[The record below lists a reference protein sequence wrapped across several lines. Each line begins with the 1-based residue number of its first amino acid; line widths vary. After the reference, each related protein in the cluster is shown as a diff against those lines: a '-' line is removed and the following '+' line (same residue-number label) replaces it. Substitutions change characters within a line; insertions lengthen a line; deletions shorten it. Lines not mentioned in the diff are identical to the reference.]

1 MRMTM
6 TRTTTTITTALLLFL
21 AMTFVTSFTVSP
33 TQIVQRKTFMTILT
47 TGTSLSSATN
57 NAQLQLQQQ
66 QQQEDFVAKQFKIL
80 TCSATSCAKQRII
93 LGMDPFAT
101 YGAFYN
107 RIQAGQY
114 PLVALEE
121 VSCLGSCQQ
130 APCVAIEHEDFEGT
144 VALEGMTENE
154 FIERV

>member
-1 MRMTM
+1 
-6 TRTTTTITTALLLFL
+6 
-21 AMTFVTSFTVSP
+21 
-33 TQIVQRKTFMTILT
+33 MTILT

-57 NAQLQLQQQ
+57 NAQLQQQ